1 MENGWLVHGLCLQS
15 CPMALFPHTWATL
28 ERQSK
33 ADHNKGQLK
42 HGSRKK
48 KVWLVF
54 LANWLSRPHFLYS
67 EIPEQKALELRVRL
81 RKKFLLLLELEVCRI
96 LT

>member
-1 MENGWLVHGLCLQS
+1 MDGSSMVSAYSRVLWHYFPIPRQLWRGRAKQTRIRDSLS
-15 CPMALFPHTWATL
+15 MAA
-28 ERQSK
+28 
-33 ADHNKGQLK
+33 G
-42 HGSRKK
+42 KK

-54 LANWLSRPHFLYS
+54 LANWLSRPRFLYS